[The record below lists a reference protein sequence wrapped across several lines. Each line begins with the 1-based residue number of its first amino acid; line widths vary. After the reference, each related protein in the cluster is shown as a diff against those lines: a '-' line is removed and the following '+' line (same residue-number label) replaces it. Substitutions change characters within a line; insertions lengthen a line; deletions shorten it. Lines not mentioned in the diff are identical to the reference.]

1 MFHHLLRKFK
11 LLNERILQQDI
22 QEYINN
28 HLKSDIHKLILKG
41 VPFEGVTVQEVA
53 NQVIC
58 KQKSEKK
65 LPSWFDAKNI
75 YYPPKVSI
83 EQTSSEIAA
92 KYKASLVSGKR
103 LIDLTG
109 GFGVDS
115 FYFSSAFNTIIHC
128 EINTN
133 LSKIAA
139 YNFKQLNKENI
150 TCLDE
155 NGIEYLKKSSE
166 NFDVIYVDPSRRN
179 NSKEKVFLLK
189 DCEPNIPKYIDL
201 LLNKTTTILIKNSP
215 ILDITSA
222 IKELKFVKE
231 IHIVAIRNDVKE
243 LLYLLEKEYN
253 GEIKINTINFSK
265 KNTQKFNFLFNKKT
279 ISSYQEPL
287 DYLYEPNA
295 AILKSGGFHEI
306 TAQLDVYKIH
316 QHSHLYTSKKNI
328 KFPGRGFKI
337 LAVLPYDKKKIVKL
351 LPNKKANITTRNFHK
366 SVAQIRKEL
375 KIKDGGND
383 YLFFTTNLHNTFSC
397 IYCKKL

>member
-1 MFHHLLRKFK
+1 M
-11 LLNERILQQDI
+11 NERILQQDI
-22 QEYINN
+22 QEHINN

-65 LPSWFDAKNI
+65 LPSWFGTKNI

-83 EQTSSEIAA
+83 EQTSSETAA

-115 FYFSSAFNTIIHC
+115 FYFSSTFNTVIHC
-128 EINTN
+128 EINTK

-139 YNFKQLNKENI
+139 HNFKQLNKTNI
-150 TCLDE
+150 TCLAE
-155 NGIEYLKKSSE
+155 NGIEYLKKSSDS
-166 NFDVIYVDPSRRN
+166 FDVIYLDPSRRSD
-179 NSKEKVFLLK
+179 SKGKVFLLK

-265 KNTQKFNFLFNKKT
+265 KNTQKFNFLLNKKT
-279 ISSYQEPL
+279 ISNYQEPQ

-383 YLFFTTNLHNTFSC
+383 YLFFTRNLHNTFSC